1 MSIHELHMHL
11 NASPTRVQ
19 QIQNKTAKNPTL
31 SSLKSFISWGWPD
44 KRSDCPSHL
53 HGYWNYRDKLA
64 VGLILKG
71 TNIIIPK
78 SLQPDVLQKLH
89 YAHQGAEKC
98 KLRAKGSVIWAS
110 INADIENI
118 VKGCSPC
125 QHNQCMNVL
134 NLVTHLSQ
142 TCSFETMILISW
154 YLIIIASFLWCVS
167 FEISSP
173 YCYCTS
179 KVHL

>member
-1 MSIHELHMHL
+1 MEIQYVPGKEIPLADVLSRLNPCNTDTIKGLDVSIHELHMHL

-118 VKGCSPC
+118 VKGCSHMPTQSMYECTKPC
-125 QHNQCMNVL
+125 HT
-134 NLVTHLSQ
+134 LVSDL
-142 TCSFETMILISW
+142 F
-154 YLIIIASFLWCVS
+154 F
-167 FEISSP
+167 
-173 YCYCTS
+173 
-179 KVHL
+179 